1 MAMGIDSLVEAK
13 KNMYANNP
21 EGLQKKAQLSGAL
34 LDALAMQKLVA
45 EKQSAKN
52 QIAMA
57 MQNNPKTIVEQNE
70 ETAKKNSLN
79 EVMEGVSGVLGQQ
92 ENQRQ
97 QNLAQAGQPQQP
109 QSAGIAGQPK
119 PNMQGFARGGIV
131 GYKKGKK
138 IDPKNLSKTA
148 LERFLRAP
156 LDSKFGRF
164 LYNPPEEK
172 EFNDVSDP
180 IERANKLKDEAVY
193 QTRRTD
199 PSAGLDSIMQQSIS
213 GGGTLEDKARR
224 LGVTVEQLRQAG
236 LKSANL
242 NKLIDPSVG
251 GVSADNPRKMPG
263 QINTDSLEMRPSF
276 NKNLQSTDQI
286 TSPKP
291 AVEPFEPNMRD
302 RNMRVPGMTPPKP
315 DGIPKEETGLPSVN
329 PNSNYEAEM
338 DRLMAV
344 LSAGYGNF
352 GKANARYK
360 QATKQAA
367 INAEQRDIDNEVSRT
382 DLDIKKEA
390 NRLKDTYYKELIRE
404 RGINNANK
412 ELTKLTTTYQ
422 EGLESSPAYS
432 LVREAQARFR
442 VLEEDST
449 IGPFEIGR
457 EGKLRAQ
464 QEKINAAINYA
475 QQQYAAGEGKE
486 ITTRLAALKA
496 TLAEYEGNSGFTVKR

>member
-52 QIAMA
+52 QLAMA

-70 ETAKKNSLN
+70 ETAKKNSLS
-79 EVMEGVSGVLGQQ
+79 EVMQGVSGVLGQQ

-119 PNMQGFARGGIV
+119 PNMQGFAKGGIV
-131 GYKKGKK
+131 GY
-138 IDPKNLSKTA
+138 A
-148 LERFLRAP
+148 Q
-156 LDSKFGRF
+156 GRGVESQD
-164 LYNPPEEK
+164 Y
-172 EFNDVSDP
+172 D
-180 IERANKLKDEAVY
+180 IERATAIVEAERKRKAEELSKL
-193 QTRRTD
+193 R
-199 PSAGLDSIMQQSIS
+199 
-213 GGGTLEDKARR
+213 
-224 LGVTVEQLRQAG
+224 LRQQGSEVVEAG
-236 LKSANL
+236 DRY
-242 NKLIDPSVG
+242 KL
-251 GVSADNPRKMPG
+251 PG
-263 QINTDSLEMRPSF
+263 QGSGRGLRGTNPEESSSGQTGISKT
-276 NKNLQSTDQI
+276 
-286 TSPKP
+286 
-291 AVEPFEPNMRD
+291 VFEPNMRD
-302 RNMRVPGMTPPKP
+302 RNMRVPGMTPPPKP
-315 DGIPKEETGLPSVN
+315 GGTPKEETGLPSVN

-432 LVREAQARFR
+432 LVKEAQARFR

-496 TLAEYEGNSGFTVKR
+496 TLAEYGGNSGFSVKRP

>member
-1 MAMGIDSLVEAK
+1 MF
-13 KNMYANNP
+13 
-21 EGLQKKAQLSGAL
+21 
-34 LDALAMQKLVA
+34 A
-45 EKQSAKN
+45 E
-52 QIAMA
+52 
-57 MQNNPKTIVEQNE
+57 
-70 ETAKKNSLN
+70 
-79 EVMEGVSGVLGQQ
+79 
-92 ENQRQ
+92 
-97 QNLAQAGQPQQP
+97 
-109 QSAGIAGQPK
+109 
-119 PNMQGFARGGIV
+119 GGIV

-291 AVEPFEPNMRD
+291 AVEPFEPNMRN
-302 RNMRVPGMTPPKP
+302 RNMRVPGMEPKGLAGLKQDGDAAGSGGDRNERLRAALRGYAFNRP
-315 DGIPKEETGLPSVN
+315 DELQKLDLANKKLDTEAETASNLAAIRKMTASSAGLAKARTALTNAAKLYQQLIQEAPSYGKLATLRQEIDEAQSETGFLGFGG
-329 PNSNYEAEM
+329 PN
-338 DRLMAV
+338 
-344 LSAGYGNF
+344 
-352 GKANARYK
+352 
-360 QATKQAA
+360 
-367 INAEQRDIDNEVSRT
+367 
-382 DLDIKKEA
+382 
-390 NRLKDTYYKELIRE
+390 
-404 RGINNANK
+404 
-412 ELTKLTTTYQ
+412 
-422 EGLESSPAYS
+422 ES
-432 LVREAQARFR
+432 
-442 VLEEDST
+442 
-449 IGPFEIGR
+449 EI
-457 EGKLRAQ
+457 
-464 QEKINAAINYA
+464 
-475 QQQYAAGEGKE
+475 
-486 ITTRLAALKA
+486 AALKQKLRLMEKTVRDETGVQGA
-496 TLAEYEGNSGFTVKR
+496 KMYRLMQQLEQEIGSGSESGVTIDQALKLYGG

>member
-1 MAMGIDSLVEAK
+1 MSILNSLVDAERSASLTPK
-13 KNMYANNP
+13 PGGVKT
-21 EGLQKKAQLSGAL
+21 LI
-34 LDALAMQKLVA
+34 DALVTQKLLA
-45 EKQSAKN
+45 EKA
-52 QIAMA
+52 AA
-57 MQNNPKTIVEQNE
+57 ARTITLESNSPAGSVADQNE
-70 ETAKKNSLN
+70 TALTQMSQN
-79 EVMEGVSGVLGQQ
+79 EVMQGVSGVLGQQ
-92 ENQRQ
+92 QKQEQ
-97 QNLAQAGQPQQP
+97 QNLQQAKANPPTNAGQPQQ
-109 QSAGIAGQPK
+109 
-119 PNMQGFARGGIV
+119 MFAEGGIV

-180 IERANKLKDEAVY
+180 IERANKFKDEAVY

-263 QINTDSLEMRPSF
+263 QINTDGLEMRPSF

-302 RNMRVPGMTPPKP
+302 RNMRVPGMEPKGLAGLKQDGDAAGSGGDRNERLRAALRGYAFNRP
-315 DGIPKEETGLPSVN
+315 DELQKLDLANKKLDTEAETASNLAAIRKMTASSAGLAKARTALTNAAKLYQQLIQEAPSYGKLATLRQEIDEAQSETGFLGFGG
-329 PNSNYEAEM
+329 PN
-338 DRLMAV
+338 
-344 LSAGYGNF
+344 
-352 GKANARYK
+352 
-360 QATKQAA
+360 
-367 INAEQRDIDNEVSRT
+367 
-382 DLDIKKEA
+382 
-390 NRLKDTYYKELIRE
+390 
-404 RGINNANK
+404 
-412 ELTKLTTTYQ
+412 
-422 EGLESSPAYS
+422 ES
-432 LVREAQARFR
+432 
-442 VLEEDST
+442 
-449 IGPFEIGR
+449 EI
-457 EGKLRAQ
+457 
-464 QEKINAAINYA
+464 
-475 QQQYAAGEGKE
+475 
-486 ITTRLAALKA
+486 AALKQKLRLMEKTVRDETGVQGA
-496 TLAEYEGNSGFTVKR
+496 KMYRLMQQLEQEIGSGSESGVTIDQALKLYGG

>member
-52 QIAMA
+52 QLAMA

-70 ETAKKNSLN
+70 ETAKKNSLS
-79 EVMEGVSGVLGQQ
+79 EVMQGVSGVLGQQ

-119 PNMQGFARGGIV
+119 PNMQGFAKGGIV
-131 GYKKGKK
+131 GY
-138 IDPKNLSKTA
+138 A
-148 LERFLRAP
+148 Q
-156 LDSKFGRF
+156 GRGVESPD
-164 LYNPPEEK
+164 Y
-172 EFNDVSDP
+172 D
-180 IERANKLKDEAVY
+180 IERATAIVEAERKRKAEELSKL
-193 QTRRTD
+193 R
-199 PSAGLDSIMQQSIS
+199 
-213 GGGTLEDKARR
+213 
-224 LGVTVEQLRQAG
+224 LRQQGSEVVEAG
-236 LKSANL
+236 DRY
-242 NKLIDPSVG
+242 KL
-251 GVSADNPRKMPG
+251 PG
-263 QINTDSLEMRPSF
+263 QGSGRGLRGTNPEESSSGQTGI
-276 NKNLQSTDQI
+276 
-286 TSPKP
+286 PKT
-291 AVEPFEPNMRD
+291 VFEPNMRD
-302 RNMRVPGMTPPKP
+302 RNMRVPGMTPPPKP
-315 DGIPKEETGLPSVN
+315 GGTPKEETGLPSVN

-422 EGLESSPAYS
+422 EGLEASPAYS

>member
-52 QIAMA
+52 QLAMA

-70 ETAKKNSLN
+70 ETAKKNSLS

-92 ENQRQ
+92 ENERQ
-97 QNLAQAGQPQQP
+97 QNLAQAGQPQQPQP

-131 GYKKGKK
+131 GYAQGRKVANPLGVPYDELTPFQKLFSSRKPEAAPGSEEIKKRKEDAINPLSNEEARLIKEYG
-138 IDPKNLSKTA
+138 IDP
-148 LERFLRAP
+148 R
-156 LDSKFGRF
+156 
-164 LYNPPEEK
+164 
-172 EFNDVSDP
+172 V
-180 IERANKLKDEAVY
+180 
-193 QTRRTD
+193 
-199 PSAGLDSIMQQSIS
+199 
-213 GGGTLEDKARR
+213 
-224 LGVTVEQLRQAG
+224 
-236 LKSANL
+236 
-242 NKLIDPSVG
+242 
-251 GVSADNPRKMPG
+251 
-263 QINTDSLEMRPSF
+263 F
-276 NKNLQSTDQI
+276 NKKSFERMEESDNLGNVSNKET
-286 TSPKP
+286 PKEV
-291 AVEPFEPNMRD
+291 AKPFEPNMRD

-315 DGIPKEETGLPSVN
+315 DDTPKEGTGLPSVN

-360 QATKQAA
+360 QATKQAG

-475 QQQYAAGEGKE
+475 QQQYAAGEGRE

>member
-1 MAMGIDSLVEAK
+1 MSILNSLVDAERSASLTPK
-13 KNMYANNP
+13 PGGVKT
-21 EGLQKKAQLSGAL
+21 LI
-34 LDALAMQKLVA
+34 DALVTQKLLA
-45 EKQSAKN
+45 EKA
-52 QIAMA
+52 AA
-57 MQNNPKTIVEQNE
+57 ARTITLESNSPAGSVADQNE
-70 ETAKKNSLN
+70 TALTQMSQN
-79 EVMEGVSGVLGQQ
+79 EVMQGVSGVLGQQ
-92 ENQRQ
+92 QKQEQ
-97 QNLAQAGQPQQP
+97 QNLQQAKANPPTNAGQPQQ
-109 QSAGIAGQPK
+109 
-119 PNMQGFARGGIV
+119 MFAEGGIV